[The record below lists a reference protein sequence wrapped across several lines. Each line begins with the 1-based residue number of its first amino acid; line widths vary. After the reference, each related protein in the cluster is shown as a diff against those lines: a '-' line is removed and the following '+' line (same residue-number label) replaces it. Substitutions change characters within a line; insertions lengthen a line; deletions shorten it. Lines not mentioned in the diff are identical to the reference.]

1 MTKPAADNTR
11 TRPVSNGVKT
21 QTVQHKTF
29 EALKAEFRYK
39 SVMQAPKVSKIVVS
53 TGVGAKHDP
62 KKREI
67 IKDRLAGITG
77 QAPAS
82 RMAKKSIATFKIRA
96 GDEVGFQITLRGA
109 RARTFL
115 DKIIHIV
122 LPRSKDFRGIKLET
136 IDEMGNI
143 TIGFKENIVFPET
156 SDEDSKDIFGLAV
169 TIVTTAKN
177 KKEAEAFLRYLG
189 LPLKEAGTAKK

>member
-1 MTKPAADNTR
+1 MKNKTSD
-11 TRPVSNGVKT
+11 GVKT
-21 QTVQHKTF
+21 QTVQQKTF
-29 EALKAEFRYK
+29 EALKTEFRYK

-62 KKREI
+62 KKREV
-67 IKDRLAGITG
+67 IKDRFTRITG
-77 QAPAS
+77 QAPAA

-96 GDEVGFQITLRGA
+96 GDQVGFQVTLRNK
-109 RARTFL
+109 RAQAFL
-115 DKIIHIV
+115 DKLIHIV
-122 LPRSKDFRGIKLET
+122 LPRSKDFRGLRTET

-143 TIGFKENIVFPET
+143 TIGIKENIVFPET

-189 LPLKEAGTAKK
+189 LPLKDNK

>member
-1 MTKPAADNTR
+1 MKNQT
-11 TRPVSNGVKT
+11 T
-21 QTVQHKTF
+21 QRKAF
-29 EALKAEFRYK
+29 EALKTEFRYK
-39 SVMQAPKVSKIVVS
+39 SIMQAPKVSKIVVA

-62 KKREI
+62 KKREV
-67 IKDRLAGITG
+67 IKNRLARITG
-77 QAPAS
+77 QAPAE
-82 RMAKKSIATFKIRA
+82 RLAKKSIATFKIRA
-96 GDEVGFQITLRGA
+96 GDTVGYQVTLRGA
-109 RARTFL
+109 RAESFL

-122 LPRSKDFRGIKLET
+122 FPRSKDFRGIKPET

-189 LPLKEAGTAKK
+189 LPLRGEGTKK